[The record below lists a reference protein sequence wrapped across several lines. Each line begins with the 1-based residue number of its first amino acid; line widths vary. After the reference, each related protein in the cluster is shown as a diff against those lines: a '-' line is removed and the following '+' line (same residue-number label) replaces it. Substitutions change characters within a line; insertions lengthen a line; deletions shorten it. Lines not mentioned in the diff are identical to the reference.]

1 MHQLH
6 ILQLQG
12 LPPADDD
19 QREGLALMQALWQYQ
34 AVALAVVDKVSAL
47 RRVSQ
52 QPRLR
57 GQPQVLCSPVL
68 SPCIHEWSVKIGHP
82 A

>member
-12 LPPADDD
+12 LSPAYDD

-34 AVALAVVDKVSAL
+34 AVALAIVDKVCAL
-47 RRVSQ
+47 WRVRQ
-52 QPRLR
+52 QPGLR
-57 GQPQVLCSPVL
+57 GQPHILCSPVL
-68 SPCIHEWSVKIGHP
+68 SPCTHGR
-82 A
+82 

>member
-6 ILQLQG
+6 VLQLQG
-12 LPPADDD
+12 LPPAYDD

-34 AVALAVVDKVSAL
+34 ALALAIVDKVGAL
-47 RRVSQ
+47 WRVRQ

-57 GQPQVLCSPVL
+57 GQPQVPCSSVL
-68 SPCIHEWSVKIGHP
+68 SPCTHGR
-82 A
+82 